1 MIERE
6 EKLYKIDGKARFDYE
21 QKENENRKEIRKIL
35 EEEFKKNNMK
45 VLEVTR
51 DVNDY
56 EELKYYSVRY
66 EFELDNYTQQDV
78 ILWKNDESL
87 EDLIKR
93 VNDHIEYIKELR
105 VQYPEYCKQNDYI
118 QSNRDYKKELILTH
132 MGYQQRYYLDI
143 KLCDYLKLP
152 NTTDC
157 GFGGGDYEIK
167 RTPKRVKEYNENIDK
182 TIDMLLDCISDLKK
196 MKYVENRR

>member
-1 MIERE
+1 M
-6 EKLYKIDGKARFDYE
+6 
-21 QKENENRKEIRKIL
+21 
-35 EEEFKKNNMK
+35 
-45 VLEVTR
+45 LEVTR

-56 EELKYYSVRY
+56 EELKYYSVKY

-78 ILWKNDESL
+78 TFWENDESL
-87 EDLIKR
+87 EDLIKG
-93 VNDHIEYIKELR
+93 VKDHIEYIKELR
-105 VQYPEYCKQNDYI
+105 TQYPEYCKQNDYI

-167 RTPKRVKEYNENIDK
+167 RTPKRLKEYNENIDK

-196 MKYVENRR
+196 MKYIEK

>member
-1 MIERE
+1 MIDIE
-6 EKLYKIDGKARFDYE
+6 EKLYKMDGKARFDYE

-35 EEEFKKNNMK
+35 EEEFEKNNIK

-56 EELKYYSVRY
+56 EELKYYSVKY

-78 ILWKNDESL
+78 TFWENDESL
-87 EDLIKR
+87 EDLIKG
-93 VNDHIEYIKELR
+93 VKDHIEYIKELR
-105 VQYPEYCKQNDYI
+105 TQYPEYCKQNDYI

-167 RTPKRVKEYNENIDK
+167 RTPKRLKEYNENIDK

-196 MKYVENRR
+196 MKYIEK

>member
-6 EKLYKIDGKARFDYE
+6 EKLYKMDGKARFDYE

-51 DVNDY
+51 DEDNWK
-56 EELKYYSVRY
+56 ELKYYSVRY
-66 EFELDNYTQQDV
+66 EFELDNYTQQDM
-78 ILWKNDESL
+78 ILWENDESL

-93 VNDHIEYIKELR
+93 VNEHLEYIKELR
-105 VQYPEYCKQNDYI
+105 TQYPEYCKQNDFI

-152 NTTDC
+152 NTTDW
-157 GFGGGDYEIK
+157 GFGSGDYEIK
-167 RTPKRVKEYNENIDK
+167 RTPKRLKEYNENIDK

-196 MKYVENRR
+196 MKYVEK

>member
-1 MIERE
+1 MIDRE
-6 EKLYKIDGKARFDYE
+6 EKLYKMDVKARFDYE
-21 QKENENRKEIRKIL
+21 QKEKENRKEIRKIL
-35 EEEFKKNNMK
+35 EEEFEKNNMK

-56 EELKYYSVRY
+56 EELKYYSVKY

-78 ILWKNDESL
+78 TLWENDESL
-87 EDLIKR
+87 EDLIKG
-93 VNDHIEYIKELR
+93 VKDHIEYIKELR
-105 VQYPEYCKQNDYI
+105 TQYPEYCKQNDYI

-167 RTPKRVKEYNENIDK
+167 RTPKRLKEYNENIDK

-196 MKYVENRR
+196 MKYIEK

>member
-1 MIERE
+1 MIDRE
-6 EKLYKIDGKARFDYE
+6 EKLYKMDGKARFDYE
-21 QKENENRKEIRKIL
+21 QKENENRKKIRKIL
-35 EEEFKKNNMK
+35 EEEFEKNNIK

-56 EELKYYSVRY
+56 EELKYYSVKY

-78 ILWKNDESL
+78 TFWENDESL
-87 EDLIKR
+87 EDLIKG
-93 VNDHIEYIKELR
+93 VKDHIEYIKELR
-105 VQYPEYCKQNDYI
+105 TQYPEYCKQNDYI

-143 KLCDYLKLP
+143 ILCDYLKLP

-167 RTPKRVKEYNENIDK
+167 RTPKRLKEYNENIDK

-196 MKYVENRR
+196 MKYIEK

>member
-1 MIERE
+1 MIDRE
-6 EKLYKIDGKARFDYE
+6 EKLYKMDVKARFDYE

-35 EEEFKKNNMK
+35 EEEFEKNNMK

-56 EELKYYSVRY
+56 EELKYYSVKY

-78 ILWKNDESL
+78 TFWENDESL
-87 EDLIKR
+87 EDLIKG
-93 VNDHIEYIKELR
+93 VKDHIEYIKELR
-105 VQYPEYCKQNDYI
+105 TQYPEYCKQNDYI

-167 RTPKRVKEYNENIDK
+167 RTPKRLKEYNENIDK

-196 MKYVENRR
+196 MKYIEK

>member
-1 MIERE
+1 MIDRE
-6 EKLYKIDGKARFDYE
+6 EKLYKMDVKARFDYE

-35 EEEFKKNNMK
+35 EEEFEKNNMK

-56 EELKYYSVRY
+56 EELKYYSVKY

-78 ILWKNDESL
+78 TLWENDESL
-87 EDLIKR
+87 EDLIKG
-93 VNDHIEYIKELR
+93 VKDHIEYIKELR
-105 VQYPEYCKQNDYI
+105 TQYPEYCKQNDYI

-167 RTPKRVKEYNENIDK
+167 RTPKRLKEYNENIDK

-196 MKYVENRR
+196 MKYIEK

>member
-1 MIERE
+1 MIDRE
-6 EKLYKIDGKARFDYE
+6 EKLYKMDGKARFDYE

-35 EEEFKKNNMK
+35 EEEFEKNNIK

-56 EELKYYSVRY
+56 EELKYYSVKY

-78 ILWKNDESL
+78 TFWENDESL
-87 EDLIKR
+87 EDLIKG
-93 VNDHIEYIKELR
+93 VKDHIEYIKELR
-105 VQYPEYCKQNDYI
+105 TQYPEYCKQNDYI

-167 RTPKRVKEYNENIDK
+167 RTPKRLKEYNENIDK

-196 MKYVENRR
+196 MKYIEK

>member
-1 MIERE
+1 MIDRE
-6 EKLYKIDGKARFDYE
+6 EKLYKMDGKARFDYE

-35 EEEFKKNNMK
+35 EEEFEKNNMK

-56 EELKYYSVRY
+56 EELKYYSVKY
-66 EFELDNYTQQDV
+66 EFELDNYIQQDMT
-78 ILWKNDESL
+78 LWGNDESL

-105 VQYPEYCKQNDYI
+105 TQYPEYCKQNDYI

-167 RTPKRVKEYNENIDK
+167 RTPKRLKEYNENIDK

-196 MKYVENRR
+196 MKYVEK

>member
-1 MIERE
+1 MIDRE
-6 EKLYKIDGKARFDYE
+6 EKLYKMDGKARFDYE

-35 EEEFKKNNMK
+35 EEEFEKNNIK

-56 EELKYYSVRY
+56 EELKYYSVKY

-78 ILWKNDESL
+78 TFWENDESL
-87 EDLIKR
+87 EDLIKG
-93 VNDHIEYIKELR
+93 VKNHIEYIKELR
-105 VQYPEYCKQNDYI
+105 TQYPEYCKQNDYI

-167 RTPKRVKEYNENIDK
+167 RTPKRLKEYNENIDK

-196 MKYVENRR
+196 MKYIEK

>member
-1 MIERE
+1 MIDRE
-6 EKLYKIDGKARFDYE
+6 EKLYKMDGKARFDYE

-35 EEEFKKNNMK
+35 EEEFEKNNMK

-56 EELKYYSVRY
+56 EELKYYSVKY
-66 EFELDNYTQQDV
+66 EFEIDNYTQQDMT
-78 ILWKNDESL
+78 LWGNDESL

-105 VQYPEYCKQNDYI
+105 TQYPEYCKQNDYI

-152 NTTDC
+152 NTTDY

-167 RTPKRVKEYNENIDK
+167 RTPKRLKEYNENIDK

-196 MKYVENRR
+196 MKYIEK

>member
-1 MIERE
+1 MCSSD
-6 EKLYKIDGKARFDYE
+6 L
-21 QKENENRKEIRKIL
+21 
-35 EEEFKKNNMK
+35 NMK

-56 EELKYYSVRY
+56 EGLKYYSVRY

>member
-1 MIERE
+1 MIDRE
-6 EKLYKIDGKARFDYE
+6 EKLYKMDGKARFDYE
-21 QKENENRKEIRKIL
+21 QKENENRKKIRKIL
-35 EEEFKKNNMK
+35 EEEFEKNNIK

-56 EELKYYSVRY
+56 EELKYYSVKY

-78 ILWKNDESL
+78 TFWENDESL
-87 EDLIKR
+87 EDLIKG
-93 VNDHIEYIKELR
+93 VKDHIEYIKELR
-105 VQYPEYCKQNDYI
+105 TQYPEYCKQNDYI

-167 RTPKRVKEYNENIDK
+167 RTPKRLKEYNENIDK

-196 MKYVENRR
+196 MKYIEK

>member
-1 MIERE
+1 MIDRE
-6 EKLYKIDGKARFDYE
+6 EKLYKMDVKARFDYE

-35 EEEFKKNNMK
+35 EEEFEKNNMK

-56 EELKYYSVRY
+56 EELKYYSVKY

-78 ILWKNDESL
+78 TFWENDESL
-87 EDLIKR
+87 EDLIKG
-93 VNDHIEYIKELR
+93 VKDHIEYIKELR
-105 VQYPEYCKQNDYI
+105 TQYPEYCKQNDYI

-132 MGYQQRYYLDI
+132 MGYQRRYYLDI

-167 RTPKRVKEYNENIDK
+167 RTPKRLKEYNENIDK

-196 MKYVENRR
+196 MKYIEK

>member
-1 MIERE
+1 MIDRKE
-6 EKLYKIDGKARFDYE
+6 ELYKMDGKARFDYE

-35 EEEFKKNNMK
+35 EEEFEKNNMK

-56 EELKYYSVRY
+56 EELKYYSVKY

-78 ILWKNDESL
+78 TFWENDESL
-87 EDLIKR
+87 EDLIKG
-93 VNDHIEYIKELR
+93 VKDHIEYIKELR
-105 VQYPEYCKQNDYI
+105 TQYPEYCKQNDYI

-167 RTPKRVKEYNENIDK
+167 RTPKRLKEYNENIDK

-196 MKYVENRR
+196 LKYIEK

>member
-1 MIERE
+1 MIDRE
-6 EKLYKIDGKARFDYE
+6 EKLYKMDGKARFDYE
-21 QKENENRKEIRKIL
+21 QKENENRKKIRKIL
-35 EEEFKKNNMK
+35 EEEFEKNNIK

-56 EELKYYSVRY
+56 EDLKYYSVKY

-78 ILWKNDESL
+78 TFWENDESL
-87 EDLIKR
+87 EDLIKG
-93 VNDHIEYIKELR
+93 VKDHIEYIKELR
-105 VQYPEYCKQNDYI
+105 TQYPEYCKQNDYI

-167 RTPKRVKEYNENIDK
+167 RTPKRLKEYNENIDK

-196 MKYVENRR
+196 MKYIEK

>member
-1 MIERE
+1 MIDRE
-6 EKLYKIDGKARFDYE
+6 EKLYKMDGKARFDYE

-35 EEEFKKNNMK
+35 EEEFEKNNIK

-56 EELKYYSVRY
+56 EELKYYSVKY

-78 ILWKNDESL
+78 TFWENDESL
-87 EDLIKR
+87 EDLIKG
-93 VNDHIEYIKELR
+93 VKNHIEYIKELR
-105 VQYPEYCKQNDYI
+105 TQYPEYCKQNDYI

-167 RTPKRVKEYNENIDK
+167 RTPKRLKEYNENIDK

-196 MKYVENRR
+196 MKYIEN

>member
-1 MIERE
+1 MIDRE
-6 EKLYKIDGKARFDYE
+6 EKLYKMDGKARFDYE

-35 EEEFKKNNMK
+35 EEEFEKNNIK

-56 EELKYYSVRY
+56 EELKYYSVKY

-78 ILWKNDESL
+78 TFWENDESL
-87 EDLIKR
+87 EDLIKG
-93 VNDHIEYIKELR
+93 VKDHIEYIKELR
-105 VQYPEYCKQNDYI
+105 TQYPEYCKQNDYI

-167 RTPKRVKEYNENIDK
+167 RTPKRLKEYNENIDK

-196 MKYVENRR
+196 MKYIE